1 MSTGTYI
8 QVVLFLWNLQFIKLP
23 GNRFTVTGCL
33 HLFIHVLDFS
43 IVTNDER
50 PPFRK
55 TAPLMN
61 DTISFGNF
69 LAWVA
74 QDGIVQFQ
82 LFGKFR
88 VVFHTV
94 TTRGEIGNFEFAN
107 RFAVRTERQT
117 LLRSA
122 TGKRFRKPRNHDSL
136 FVFEIRK
143 PVCLPITAC

>member
-1 MSTGTYI
+1 MCAQS
-8 QVVLFLWNLQFIKLP
+8 VLLLRNLQFSQLRSGI
-23 GNRFTVTGCL
+23 GAVVAGL
-33 HLFIHVLDFS
+33 HLFVNVFDFS
-43 IVTNDER
+43 IVANDEG
-50 PPFRK
+50 PSFRNLA
-55 TAPLMN
+55 TLIN
-61 DTISFGNF
+61 NTISFGNF
-69 LAWVA
+69 PAGVA
-74 QDGIVQFQ
+74 QNWIVQLQ
-82 LFGKFR
+82 LFRKFR
-88 VVFHTV
+88 IVFYAV